1 MKLNKLVV
9 AVAGVLL
16 STAALAADLSHRDKE
31 FIKKAT
37 QAGKG
42 EIAAAQ
48 VAQTQSSD
56 PKVKAFAQQMIEDH
70 GKAGDELAG
79 IAQSKGV
86 TPPADADSG
95 HRKLAAKL
103 QKLQNEDFDRKYAK
117 EAGVKDHK
125 GAVKLFTDEANKGK
139 DPDLRAFASKTLPT
153 IQHHYEM
160 AQELAAMHK

>member
-1 MKLNKLVV
+1 MKLHGIFIAL
-9 AVAGVLL
+9 AGVAL

-37 QAGKG
+37 LAGKG

-70 GKAGDELAG
+70 SKAGEELAG

-86 TPPADADSG
+86 TPPADADSS

-103 QKLQNEDFDRKYAK
+103 QKLQNADFDKKYLK

-125 GAVKLFTDEANKGK
+125 GAVKLFADEASKGK

-160 AQELAAMHK
+160 AQALAAAR